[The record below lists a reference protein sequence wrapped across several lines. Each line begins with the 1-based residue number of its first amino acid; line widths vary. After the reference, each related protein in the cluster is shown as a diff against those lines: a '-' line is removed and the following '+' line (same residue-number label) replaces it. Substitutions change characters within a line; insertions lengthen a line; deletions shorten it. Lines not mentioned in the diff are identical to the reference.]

1 MRIALGVEYHGGGF
15 CGWQIQEG
23 VRTVQECLEQA
34 LARVADEPVRTIC
47 AGRTDTGVHAYCQ
60 VVHFDT
66 SAHRELRAWVFGT
79 NAHLPPDVVVRW
91 SHAVD
96 DGFHARFSA
105 RSRHYRYVIFDSR
118 VRPALEAGRVAWSFR
133 PLDETRMAEASRFLL
148 GEHDFS
154 SFRSYACQA
163 KHPVRTIHRLD
174 VRRQGEHVLIDVV
187 ANGFL
192 HHMVR
197 NIAGVL
203 MDIGSGRRPVEWA
216 QQVLNER
223 DRVRGGVTA
232 PPDGLYFIGAQYPAE
247 YGLPTTADPA
257 QQGADRQ

>member
-1 MRIALGVEYHGGGF
+1 MRIALGVEYQGTGF

-23 VRTVQECLEQA
+23 VRTVQDCLEQA
-34 LARVADEPVRTIC
+34 IARVADHPVRTIC
-47 AGRTDTGVHAYCQ
+47 AGRTDTAVHALGQ

-66 SAHRELRAWVFGT
+66 EAQREPRAWVFGV
-79 NAHLPPDVVVRW
+79 NAHLPADAVVRW
-91 SHAVD
+91 AQPVAD
-96 DGFHARFSA
+96 DFHARFSA
-105 RSRHYRYVIFDSR
+105 RRRHYRYVILDSR
-118 VRPALEAGRVAWSFR
+118 IRPALLAGRVSWSYR
-133 PLDETRMAEASRFLL
+133 SLDAERMDAAAAHLL

-174 VRRQGEHVLIDVV
+174 LARRGDLILMDVV

-203 MDIGSGRRPVEWA
+203 MEIGSGRRPVDWA
-216 QQVLNER
+216 REVLAER

-232 PPDGLYFIGAQYPAE
+232 PPDGLYFVAVEYPEE
-247 YGLPTTADPA
+247 YGLPVGSPDVVLV
-257 QQGADRQ
+257 

>member
-15 CGWQIQEG
+15 CGWQIQDG
-23 VRTVQECLEQA
+23 VRTVQECLESA
-34 LARVADEPVRTIC
+34 LARVANEPVRTIC
-47 AGRTDTGVHAYCQ
+47 AGRTDTGVHAFCQ

-66 SAHRELRAWVFGT
+66 GAQREPRAWVFGA
-79 NAHLPPDVVVRW
+79 NSHLPQDIAVRW
-91 SHAVD
+91 AQGVD
-96 DGFHARFSA
+96 ESFHARFSA

-118 VRPALEAGRVAWSFR
+118 VRPALEAGRVAWSYR
-133 PLDETRMAEASRFLL
+133 PLDEARMAAAAMHLL

-163 KHPVRTIHRLD
+163 KHPVRTIYRLD
-174 VRRQGEHVLIDVV
+174 VRREGELVIIDVV

-203 MDIGSGRRPVEWA
+203 MDVGSGRRPVDWA
-216 QQVLNER
+216 REVLEER

-232 PPDGLYFIGAQYPAE
+232 PPDGLYFVAVEYPSI
-247 YGLPTTADPA
+247 YGLPASSDCA
-257 QQGADRQ
+257 GRGG